1 MSTFD
6 DETLQALRRLPR
18 PLVED
23 VLQELAE
30 QYDRGGPGAT
40 LLVQTAGQGDHHVR
54 RFDAPDSYRHST
66 KG

>member
-1 MSTFD
+1 MPKLD
-6 DETLQALRRLPR
+6 DETLEALCRLPR

-30 QYDRGGPGAT
+30 QYEQGGRGAT
-40 LLVQTAGQGDHHVR
+40 LLVQAAGKDDHHVR
-54 RFDAPDSYRHST
+54 RFDQSDSYRHS